1 MKPSEVNP
9 RNFKV
14 KYILFETYDFS
25 IAYGNWNQQENCLA
39 MRWNGNENES
49 GYPKTFGHPVWFIIP
64 NDMTFV
70 LAKSLLEFKDAN
82 KQLVLNLLNEIF
94 TN

>member
-1 MKPSEVNP
+1 MRPSEVNP
-9 RNFKV
+9 RNFQV
-14 KYILFETYDFS
+14 QYILFETPDFS

-39 MRWNGNENES
+39 MRWNGDENEA

-64 NDMTFV
+64 AYMTSI
-70 LAKSLLEFKDAN
+70 LAKSLLEFKETD
-82 KQLVLNLLNEIF
+82 KQLVNTLLNELI